1 MTDLT
6 PVKCIDVCSTAS
18 TSPDQ
23 DDTFCDDF
31 LDTPKESNL
40 SMNELIQSY
49 RSKFR
54 VLKQMVLTEK
64 EEKSKLQLQLSEMN
78 LSFIQNQNQIDTL
91 KNQLS
96 KAGSN

>member
-1 MTDLT
+1 
-6 PVKCIDVCSTAS
+6 
-18 TSPDQ
+18 
-23 DDTFCDDF
+23 
-31 LDTPKESNL
+31 
-40 SMNELIQSY
+40 MNELIQSY

-91 KNQLS
+91 VSCTAHAL
-96 KAGSN
+96 ARLA